1 MMLACDV
8 RFVIADEGINIR
20 CGALMPTIDLNSDL
34 GEGYGPYQC
43 GDDTSMLSL
52 VTSANVACGFHAG
65 DPAMMS
71 ASITT
76 ARDAGVAVGA
86 HPSLADRENFGRREL
101 PVTPEEVFALVA
113 YQVGA
118 FQGLTRS
125 LGVRPNHV
133 KPHGA
138 LYNMAV
144 RAAPLAGAIA
154 RAVFAIDPSLTLFAP
169 NDSALAQASGRIGL
183 RVTNEVFAD
192 RNYLS
197 DGSLVPRARP
207 DALLHDPEEAAARV
221 IRMLREGKV
230 RSVDGVDVD
239 VQAETI
245 CLHGDKPGAVDFA
258 RALKSRLEKESVIVR
273 APKRRDE

>member
-1 MMLACDV
+1 MKLS
-8 RFVIADEGINIR
+8 
-20 CGALMPTIDLNSDL
+20 IDLNADL
-34 GEGYGPYQC
+34 GEGAPGERE
-43 GDDTSMLSL
+43 LLEL
-52 VTSANVACGFHAG
+52 VSSASIACGFHAG

-71 ASITT
+71 ASITA

-118 FQGLTRS
+118 FQGLARS

-169 NDSALAQASGRIGL
+169 NDSALAQASASVGL
-183 RVTNEVFAD
+183 RVTHEVFAD
-192 RNYLS
+192 RNYLP
-197 DGSLVPRARP
+197 DGTLVHRSRP
-207 DALLHDPEEAAARV
+207 EALLHDPDAAAKRV
-221 IRMLREGKV
+221 LRMLHENRV
-230 RSVDGVDVD
+230 RAIDGSDVA
-239 VQAETI
+239 VKAETI
-245 CLHGDKPGAVDFA
+245 CIHGDNPESVAFA
-258 RALKSRLEKESVIVR
+258 RELR
-273 APKRRDE
+273 AKLLDAGIAIAAPRA